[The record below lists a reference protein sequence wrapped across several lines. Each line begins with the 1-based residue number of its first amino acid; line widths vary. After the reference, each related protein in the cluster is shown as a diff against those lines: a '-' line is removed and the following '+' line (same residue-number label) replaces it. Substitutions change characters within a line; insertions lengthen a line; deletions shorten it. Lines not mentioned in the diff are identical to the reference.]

1 MRQSE
6 VLFVHETSC
15 EAILF
20 STTCPQTVEE
30 WRVAAF
36 ATNVTR
42 YDAFFIIAS
51 CEVIDGPRISKDDSA
66 FPSH

>member
-51 CEVIDGPRISKDDSA
+51 CEVI
-66 FPSH
+66 